1 MVEINKWI
9 KAFRL
14 RTLPLA
20 FSSILMAAFLAYYSS
35 HFQLLILILSLSTT
49 LFLQVLSN
57 LANDYGDAVSGVDGP
72 DRPGPVRGVQ
82 SGSITANQMKI
93 AIIFC
98 AFFAFISG
106 LILIIYVF
114 KDQWLNLLAYLTIGI
129 GAILAAINYTMGS
142 NPYGYS
148 GLGDLFVFI
157 FFGLVGVFGGYYL
170 FNPEIEMIFLFP
182 AISCG
187 LLSVGVLNV
196 NNIRDISSDR
206 KAGKRSIPVIIGKE
220 RAIIYHGFLISGSF
234 ISAIVFVIILKL
246 SFFGF
251 AFLGSSPIFFY
262 HYKAV
267 KVKEYSSLDGELKK
281 LAFATLFFVLLLGF
295 GINYSHFYSNILN
308 Y

>member
-1 MVEINKWI
+1 MIEINTWI
-9 KAFRL
+9 KALRL

-20 FSSILMAAFLAYYSS
+20 FSSILMASFLAYYSG
-35 HFQLLILILSLSTT
+35 HFQVLILVLSLVTT

-72 DRPGPVRGVQ
+72 DRGGPKRAVQ
-82 SGSITANQMKI
+82 SGAITRGQMKI
-93 AIIFC
+93 AIILC
-98 AFFAFISG
+98 AFLAFISG
-106 LILIIYVF
+106 FILIIYVF
-114 KDQWLNLLAYLTIGI
+114 RDHWLNLLVFLTLGI
-129 GAILAAINYTMGS
+129 GAIAAAIKYTMGS

-148 GLGDLFVFI
+148 GFGDLFVFI

-170 FNPEIEMIFLFP
+170 FNRDLEIIFLLP

-220 RAIIYHGFLISGSF
+220 KAIIYHGFLIVGSF
-234 ISAIVFVIILKL
+234 LSSIIFVSILMP
-246 SFFGF
+246 SFFGY
-251 AFLGSSPIFFY
+251 AFLGLIPFFFY
-262 HYKAV
+262 HFKAI
-267 KVKEYSSLDGELKK
+267 KVKESSSLDVELKK

-295 GINYSHFYSNILN
+295 GINY
-308 Y
+308 

>member
-1 MVEINKWI
+1 MIEINTWI

-20 FSSILMAAFLAYYSS
+20 FSSILMASFLAYYSGY
-35 HFQLLILILSLSTT
+35 FQALVLVLSLFTT

-72 DRPGPVRGVQ
+72 DRGGPKRAVQ
-82 SGSITANQMKI
+82 SGAITRSQMRI
-93 AIIFC
+93 AIILC
-98 AFFAFISG
+98 AFLAFISG

-114 KDQWLNLLAYLTIGI
+114 RDHWLNLLVFLTLGI
-129 GAILAAINYTMGS
+129 GAIAAAIKYTMGS

-148 GLGDLFVFI
+148 GFGDLFVFI

-170 FNPEIEMIFLFP
+170 FNRDLEIIFLLP

-220 RAIIYHGFLISGSF
+220 KAIIYHGFLIVGSF
-234 ISAIVFVIILKL
+234 LSAIIFVSILMP
-246 SFFGF
+246 SFFGYT
-251 AFLGSSPIFFY
+251 FLGLIPFFFY
-262 HYKAV
+262 HFKAI
-267 KVKEYSSLDGELKK
+267 KVKESSSLDVELKK

-295 GINYSHFYSNILN
+295 GINY
-308 Y
+308 

>member
-9 KAFRL
+9 KVFRL
-14 RTLPLA
+14 HTLPLA
-20 FSSILMAAFLAYYSS
+20 FSSILMAAFLAYYSG
-35 HFQLLILILSLSTT
+35 HFQLLILVLSLFTT

-57 LANDYGDAVSGVDGP
+57 LANDYGDAESGVDGP
-72 DRPGPVRGVQ
+72 ERIGPIRGVY
-82 SGSITANQMKI
+82 SGSITRYQMKI

-98 AFFAFISG
+98 ALFAFISG
-106 LILIIYVF
+106 LFLVIYVF
-114 KDQWLNLLAYLTIGI
+114 EDQWLNLLVYLTLGI
-129 GAILAAINYTMGS
+129 GAIVASINYTMGT
-142 NPYGYS
+142 NPYGYF

-170 FNPEIEMIFLFP
+170 FHHEIKMIFLLP

-196 NNIRDISSDR
+196 NNIRDISSDQ

-220 RAIIYHGFLISGSF
+220 KAIIYHGFLITGSF
-234 ISAIVFVIILKL
+234 ISAIVFVSILKP

-251 AFLGSSPIFFY
+251 AFLGLSPIFFF
-262 HYKAV
+262 HFKAV
-267 KVKEYSSLDGELKK
+267 KVNEHSSLDGELKK

-295 GINYSHFYSNILN
+295 GINY
-308 Y
+308 

>member
-1 MVEINKWI
+1 MIEINTWI

-20 FSSILMAAFLAYYSS
+20 FSSILMASFLAYYSG
-35 HFQLLILILSLSTT
+35 HFQVLILVLSLVTT

-72 DRPGPVRGVQ
+72 DRGGPKRAVQ
-82 SGSITANQMKI
+82 SGAITRGQMKI
-93 AIIFC
+93 AIILC
-98 AFFAFISG
+98 AFLAFISG
-106 LILIIYVF
+106 FILIIYVF
-114 KDQWLNLLAYLTIGI
+114 RDHWLNLLVFLTLGI
-129 GAILAAINYTMGS
+129 GAIAAAIKYTMGS

-148 GLGDLFVFI
+148 GFGDLFVFI

-170 FNPEIEMIFLFP
+170 FNRDLEIIFLLP

-220 RAIIYHGFLISGSF
+220 KAIIYHGFLIVGSF
-234 ISAIVFVIILKL
+234 LSSIIFVSILMP
-246 SFFGF
+246 SFFGY
-251 AFLGSSPIFFY
+251 AFLGLIPFFFY
-262 HYKAV
+262 HFKAI
-267 KVKEYSSLDGELKK
+267 KVKEGSSLDVELKK

-295 GINYSHFYSNILN
+295 GINY
-308 Y
+308 

>member
-1 MVEINKWI
+1 MIEINTWI

-20 FSSILMAAFLAYYSS
+20 FSSILMASFLAYYSG
-35 HFQLLILILSLSTT
+35 HFQVLILALSLVTT

-72 DRPGPVRGVQ
+72 DRGGPKRAVQ
-82 SGSITANQMKI
+82 SGAITRGQMKI
-93 AIIFC
+93 AIILC
-98 AFFAFISG
+98 AFLAFISG
-106 LILIIYVF
+106 FILIIYVF
-114 KDQWLNLLAYLTIGI
+114 RDHWLNLLVFLTLGI
-129 GAILAAINYTMGS
+129 GAIAAAIKYTMGS

-148 GLGDLFVFI
+148 GFGDLFVFI

-170 FNPEIEMIFLFP
+170 FNRDLEIIFLLP

-220 RAIIYHGFLISGSF
+220 KAIIYHGFLIVGSF
-234 ISAIVFVIILKL
+234 LSSIIFVSILMS
-246 SFFGF
+246 SFFGY
-251 AFLGSSPIFFY
+251 AFLGLIPFFFY
-262 HYKAV
+262 HFKAI
-267 KVKEYSSLDGELKK
+267 KVKESSSLDVELKK

-295 GINYSHFYSNILN
+295 GINY
-308 Y
+308 